1 MVQGTSHSPKNGL
14 KIRCRFVPPRFGTWY
29 LFGCKVSDSIKLST
43 AATNLAPRHNRKQV
57 HPMDWVNLVL
67 LVVKLSSARRWKKRG
82 RVFWVRLV
90 GIVPNAWH
98 GLPETK
104 IFCKLRMGKFP
115 QKGLDGFS
123 NVDPTITGYT
133 MSSQKT
139 YTQHPQGSAVFFA
152 LAHFRLTIV
161 DQKVENPEWLGKTWS
176 QDGFKHLPSW
186 LRISLPLLPGSN
198 GCPVGRKLG
207 WINGERLGSMGWL

>member
-82 RVFWVRLV
+82 GVFSV
-90 GIVPNAWH
+90 GWW
-98 GLPETK
+98 GLCLTHDTDSLK
-104 IFCKLRMGKFP
+104 RR
-115 QKGLDGFS
+115 
-123 NVDPTITGYT
+123 
-133 MSSQKT
+133 
-139 YTQHPQGSAVFFA
+139 FFA
-152 LAHFRLTIV
+152 
-161 DQKVENPEWLGKTWS
+161 N
-176 QDGFKHLPSW
+176 
-186 LRISLPLLPGSN
+186 
-198 GCPVGRKLG
+198 
-207 WINGERLGSMGWL
+207 